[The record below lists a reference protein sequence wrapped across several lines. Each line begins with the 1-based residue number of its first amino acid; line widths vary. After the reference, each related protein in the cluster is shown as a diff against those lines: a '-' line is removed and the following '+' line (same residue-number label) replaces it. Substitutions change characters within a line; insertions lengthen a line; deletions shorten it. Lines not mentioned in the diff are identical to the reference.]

1 VSPGYVYDPEH
12 WENRAGE
19 MRLLAATVTD
29 PEKKAR
35 ILQIARD
42 YDELALRAARR
53 ANNSFRMELK

>member
-1 VSPGYVYDPEH
+1 MSSGYAYDPEH
-12 WENRAGE
+12 WENRARE

-53 ANNSFRMELK
+53 ANNSFRVK